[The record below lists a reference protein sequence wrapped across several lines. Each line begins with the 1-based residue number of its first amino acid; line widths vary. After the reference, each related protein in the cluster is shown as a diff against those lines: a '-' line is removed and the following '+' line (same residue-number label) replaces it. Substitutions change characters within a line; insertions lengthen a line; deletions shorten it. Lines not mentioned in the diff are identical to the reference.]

1 MKKSKDSYRDESES
15 SSSEDEVTGGRYRTD
30 SGTFESDHSDL
41 EDDCKRGATH
51 KGKRQ
56 FTPLVVIL
64 VGLPA
69 RGKTLLAHKLSRYL
83 TWIDHKAKVFSV
95 SAYRRK
101 HLELYNSHDIFRV
114 DNTEA
119 HNIRQLSVR
128 EAQEDA
134 TKWLKNDGEVSIID
148 GTTATMEKRKQLHD
162 YFANKLG
169 YKVLFVELVVR
180 NEELL
185 EHNVK
190 EMIQFNKDYKNM
202 SEDEALDDF
211 QHKMEHY
218 LEIYETINAKLEP
231 RYSFIKTYDGGENMN
246 VRFIEGALQSEVL
259 SYISNFR
266 PTPKTLY
273 FSRHGE
279 SEFNVLGRI
288 GGDASLSPRGQMYA
302 TALARHFNDA
312 HVPDLHVWTSEK
324 RRTKQTV
331 AKINATT
338 EAIPALNELD
348 AGVCEGYSY
357 EEMQDKFPQEFAWR
371 DQDKLRYR
379 YPWGESY
386 VDIMHRVRPVLLEL
400 EREDNLLLVSHQAV
414 LRCLLGYFLNTK
426 PDEVPYINVP
436 LHTIIKLTTAGYKTH
451 MEIIKLNIACVDT
464 HRQQPKDCSVVRSP
478 QEALVTVPGHYDSLN
493 MLWNTSLAG
502 LIEQN

>member
-1 MKKSKDSYRDESES
+1 MSPMKNLEKDIYRNDSECS
-15 SSSEDEVTGGRYRTD
+15 SSDDEVTGGRYRTD
-30 SGTFESDHSDL
+30 SGNFESDNSDL
-41 EDDCKRGATH
+41 EDDCK
-51 KGKRQ
+51 KGVIQKGLRQ
-56 FTPLVVIL
+56 FTPLVVAL

-69 RGKTLLAHKLSRYL
+69 RGKTVLAHKLSRYL
-83 TWIDHKAKVFSV
+83 TWTDHKSKVFSV

-114 DNTEA
+114 DNTEGY
-119 HNIRQLSVR
+119 NIRQLSAR

-134 TKWLKNDGEVSIID
+134 TKWLKNDGEVAIID
-148 GTTATMEKRKQLHD
+148 GTTATMEKRKQIHD
-162 YFANKLG
+162 YFARKMG
-169 YKVLFVELVVR
+169 FKVLFVELIVQD
-180 NEELL
+180 EEIL
-185 EHNVK
+185 EHNIKNDV
-190 EMIQFNKDYKNM
+190 ITSLSHNLSHFFSRFLILDFN
-202 SEDEALDDF
+202 F
-211 QHKMEHY
+211 F
-218 LEIYETINAKLEP
+218 P
-231 RYSFIKTYDGGENMN
+231 PGENMN
-246 VRFIEGALQSEVL
+246 VRFIDGPLQSEVL

-266 PTPKTLY
+266 PTPKTFY

-288 GGDASLSPRGQMYA
+288 GGDADLSPRGRLYA
-302 TALARHFNDA
+302 AALARHFNEA
-312 HVPDLHVWTSEK
+312 AVPDLHIWTSEK

-331 AKINATT
+331 AGIHATS

-386 VDIMHRVRPVLLEL
+386 VDIMQRIRPVLLEL
-400 EREDNLLLVSHQAV
+400 EREDNLLVVSHQAV
-414 LRCLLGYFLNTK
+414 LRCLLGYFLNKK
-426 PDEVPYINVP
+426 PGENPYLTVP
-436 LHTIIKLTTAGYKTH
+436 LALSTYTYTIIKLTTSGYKTH

-464 HRQQPKDCSVVRSP
+464 YRQQPKDCSVLRST
-478 QEALVTVPGHYDSLN
+478 QDALRTVPAHFDTLN
-493 MLWNTSLAG
+493 MWPAPS